1 MLFQLRC
8 QTKLNW
14 LLFSAMSPENEKN
27 FSDLH
32 SITES
37 KARSLVSQVPDS
49 DYIDSLSEVF
59 RALSEP
65 TRVKILYLL
74 SNEEM
79 CVHDLTSLTDSSQ
92 SSISH
97 HLKILKLNN
106 LVKARREGKSV
117 YYSLADKHVSGLFS
131 QCLEHVE
138 HEN

>member
-1 MLFQLRC
+1 MKTNNQ
-8 QTKLNW
+8 
-14 LLFSAMSPENEKN
+14 ED

-32 SITES
+32 SISEAEARNLLES
-37 KARSLVSQVPDS
+37 LPEQES
-49 DYIDSLSEVF
+49 IDSQSEIF

-74 SNEEM
+74 SHEEM
-79 CVHDLTSLTDSSQ
+79 CVHDLTTLIDSSQ

-106 LVKARREGKSV
+106 LVKARREGKAV
-117 YYSLADKHVSGLFS
+117 YYSLVDRHVSGLFS

-138 HEN
+138 HEV